1 MRRQLVSEQLPNA
14 GEEKK
19 TVAIRVSPG
28 LRGRLDSVLQITGIS
43 VNDAGIEAF
52 EDWTAKKLSDPQV
65 RDKALASLD
74 EEERTLK
81 ARREALQGLIGDG
94 DAAAS
99 DKPSTTTRNRGKSS

>member
-1 MRRQLVSEQLPNA
+1 MSEQLPNS

-19 TVAIRVSPG
+19 TVAIRVSPE

-43 VNDAGIEAF
+43 VNDAGIEAL
-52 EDWTAKKLSDPQV
+52 EDWIAKKLSDPRV

-81 ARREALQGLIGDG
+81 ARRESLQGLIGEG
-94 DAAAS
+94 ANAPGQS
-99 DKPSTTTRNRGKSS
+99 STPRNRGKSS

>member
-19 TVAIRVSPG
+19 TVAIRVSPE

-43 VNDAGIEAF
+43 VNDAGIEAL
-52 EDWTAKKLSDPQV
+52 EDWIAKKLSDPKV

-81 ARREALQGLIGDG
+81 ARREALQGLIGEG
-94 DAAAS
+94 GNATGQS
-99 DKPSTTTRNRGKSS
+99 SSTRRGKPS